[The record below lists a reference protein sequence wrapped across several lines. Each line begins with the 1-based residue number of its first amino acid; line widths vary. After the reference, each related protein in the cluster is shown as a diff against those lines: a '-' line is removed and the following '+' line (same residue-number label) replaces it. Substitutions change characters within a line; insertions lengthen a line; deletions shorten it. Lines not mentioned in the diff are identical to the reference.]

1 MMTTTTLFKI
11 IQSELIRLGRNEF
24 EGKEKQTSVFD
35 FGTFDYLKDDM
46 QFTSKLFKY
55 DDDIKLIVNRLFN
68 NMKLDERIH
77 DDHFKK
83 MFIFKFV
90 NRQIQKQTIES
101 FKYDLSYVFMTR
113 QDYLNRVY
121 RDGEKYINRLNEN
134 ANNSNSKGR
143 STNQSENKDNS
154 QSESTDRGADSDLP
168 NSTLSF
174 NLDDNVFDNPSSA
187 NARKNK
193 AVNSSTATGRQ
204 ESDNENEDNS
214 EGHSNSYTL
223 DDLIKSSYLLDDVLK
238 EFDKKCFLQI
248 W

>member
-1 MMTTTTLFKI
+1 MTTTTLFKI
-11 IQSELIRLGRNEF
+11 IQSELIKLGRNEF

-35 FGTFDYLKDDM
+35 FGTFDFFKDDM
-46 QFTSKLFKY
+46 QFTNKLFKY
-55 DDDIKLIVNRLFN
+55 DDDIKLIVNWLFN
-68 NMKLDERIH
+68 NFSLDEKEH
-77 DDHFKK
+77 DEHFKK
-83 MFIFKFV
+83 MFIFKFI

-113 QDYLNRVY
+113 QDYLNRIY

-134 ANNSNSKGR
+134 VSNSKSKGK
-143 STNQSENKDNS
+143 SNTQSDDKNDGNT
-154 QSESTDRGADSDLP
+154 ESTDRGADSDLP

-174 NLDDNVFDNPSSA
+174 NLDNNVFDNPSSA

-193 AVNSSTATGRQ
+193 TTNSSTATSKQ
-204 ESDNENEDNS
+204 TSDNENEDNS

-223 DDLIKSSYLLDDVLK
+223 DDLIKSSYLFDDVLK

>member
-1 MMTTTTLFKI
+1 LTTTTLFKI
-11 IQSELIRLGRNEF
+11 IQSELIKLGRNEF

-35 FGTFDYLKDDM
+35 FGTFDFFKDDM

-55 DDDIKLIVNRLFN
+55 DDDIKLIVNWLFN
-68 NMKLDERIH
+68 QFSLDDELH
-77 DDHFKK
+77 DEHFKK
-83 MFIFKFV
+83 MFIFKFI
-90 NRQIQKQTIES
+90 NRQISKQTVES
-101 FKYDLSYVFMTR
+101 FKYDLSYIFMTR
-113 QDYLNRVY
+113 QDYLNRIY

-134 ANNSNSKGR
+134 ESSGNSKGR

-174 NLDDNVFDNPSSA
+174 NLDNDTFDNPSSA

-193 AVNSSTATGRQ
+193 TENSSTGTSKQ
-204 ESDNENEDNS
+204 TSDNENEDNN
-214 EGHSNSYTL
+214 EGHSNTYTL
-223 DDLIKSSYLLDDVLK
+223 DDLIKSSYLFDDVLK